1 MSVASVQQ
9 APAWSPAAASVV
21 GGDSA
26 TQRHVAR
33 LLHESGFSSAVSP
46 EPGSVVV
53 LLSRD
58 RDSQRVHEIRA
69 LADANLGVRI
79 LAVMSGDAANSA
91 MRKAVL
97 AGAEGIVLEPDL
109 DRALAPTAWAVHAGQ
124 LAVPVRLSRQ
134 IAPRPLS
141 YREKQIL
148 SLVVLGLTNRE
159 IADKLYLA
167 ESTVKTH
174 LSSAFRKIDARS
186 RAEAVARLQDPE
198 VGYGMDLIAPPAGVT
213 APAA

>member
-1 MSVASVQQ
+1 M
-9 APAWSPAAASVV
+9 ASVV
-21 GGDSA
+21 GGDA
-26 TQRHVAR
+26 AAQRHVAR
-33 LLHESGFSSAVSP
+33 LLRESGFSTVGAP

-53 LLSRD
+53 LLSGD

-69 LADANLGVRI
+69 VTAANPGVRI
-79 LAVMSGDAANSA
+79 LAVMSGDAANA
-91 MRKAVL
+91 ALRKALL
-97 AGAEGIVLEPDL
+97 AGAEGIVLESDL

-124 LAVPVRLSRQ
+124 LAVPLKLSRQ

-159 IADKLYLA
+159 IAQRLYLA

-186 RAEAVARLQDPE
+186 RAEAVARLQDPA
-198 VGYGMDLIAPPAGVT
+198 VGYGMELIAPSEGVA